1 MEEVYM
7 LLEVKDLK
15 VSYGNIEA
23 LHGISF
29 NVDKGEIV
37 TLIGANGTGKTS
49 TLMSLA
55 RLGRP
60 EAPVVK
66 SGEIL
71 FEGNSILKT
80 EPYALIQKKMM
91 CLVPEGRHIFGNLT
105 VEENLQMATYGRKN
119 CPDRDSHSAGLYD
132 LVYDLFP
139 RLYERRKQRSELLS
153 GGEQQMLAMGRAL
166 MSHPKLLMLD
176 EPSMGLSPLL
186 VDEVFSIIKD
196 LNKEGT
202 TILLVEQN
210 AGKSLAISDRAY
222 VLENGKIVLSGTGE
236 ELLSSEEVKKAYL
249 GG

>member
-1 MEEVYM
+1 M

-23 LHGISF
+23 LHEISF

-37 TLIGANGTGKTS
+37 TLIGANGAGKTS

-66 SGEIL
+66 SGDIL

-80 EPYALIQKKMM
+80 EPYALIQKRIM

-119 CPDRDSHSAGLYD
+119 CPDRDSRSAELYD

-153 GGEQQMLAMGRAL
+153 GGEQQMLAVGRAL
-166 MSHPKLLMLD
+166 MTDCSFIMLD
-176 EPSMGLSPLL
+176 EPSMGLAPKLMFEMFRAL
-186 VDEVFSIIKD
+186 KR
-196 LNKEGT
+196 LNYTKKM
-202 TILLVEQN
+202 TILVVEQN
-210 AGKSLAISDRAY
+210 AKVALEFASRAY
-222 VLENGKIVLSGTGE
+222 VLATGEIIASGT
-236 ELLSSEEVKKAYL
+236 SEEIASNPDVKKAYL